1 MNDVHSASIAP
12 VEIVDHFKSMGYPE
26 SREAYIVW
34 AGQHHILETMDKK
47 DSNIKFYPSLKKK
60 IDKLVNECNLN
71 HLVKMQSAIAGL
83 DVKSHFGRS
92 LER

>member
-1 MNDVHSASIAP
+1 MPGRSHEGSGITLDGRGIDENE
-12 VEIVDHFKSMGYPE
+12 EIKIMIDIHWPSLFLG
-26 SREAYIVW
+26 IVSTTLAW
-34 AGQHHILETMDKK
+34 YLWVLR
-47 DSNIKFYPSLKKK
+47 LKKK